1 MLNISIDR
9 ENKKGIEKGI
19 KSVNSDDFRSIA
31 KWTNI
36 VNLNIPK
43 KGTQEDRQRL

>member
-1 MLNISIDR
+1 MLIISIDW

-19 KSVNSDDFRSIA
+19 KSVNSDVFRWIA

-36 VNLNIPK
+36 VNFNISIERDV
-43 KGTQEDRQRL
+43 GR